1 MATRKNTEE
10 TTTLDSDVTKPS
22 VTAPGD
28 GPADTTDPTERATSV
43 TPQPGEEALKVGT
56 VNAVQPLPQPEA
68 AEEDKDPRVER
79 YEAVKPDGSTVTVE
93 RNLETGESKLV

>member
-10 TTTLDSDVTKPS
+10 TTTLDSDITKPS

-43 TPQPGEEALKVGT
+43 TPQPGEEAFAVGT
-56 VNAVQPLPQPEA
+56 VNAVVPLSKA
-68 AEEDKDPRVER
+68 AEPEEVKDPRVEK